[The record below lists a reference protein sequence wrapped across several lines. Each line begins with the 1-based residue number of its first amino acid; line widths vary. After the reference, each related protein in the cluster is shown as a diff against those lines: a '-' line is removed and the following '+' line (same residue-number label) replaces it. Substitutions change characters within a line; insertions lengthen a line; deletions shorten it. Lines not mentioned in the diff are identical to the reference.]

1 MIPRTTS
8 PPNGTI
14 PMSIMNAPV
23 RRSGGD
29 LDVYTGLL
37 FAALVVLTAG
47 VFTIGMANTKQVE
60 PLQERGASIQTE
72 SVLFGVP
79 GFEVIK

>member
-1 MIPRTTS
+1 
-8 PPNGTI
+8 
-14 PMSIMNAPV
+14 MSIMNAPV

-37 FAALVVLTAG
+37 FAAFVVLTTG
-47 VFTIGMANTKQVE
+47 VVTVAMANMKQVE
-60 PLQERGASIQTE
+60 PLQERGASIQSE
-72 SVLFGVP
+72 SVLLGVP